1 MLEAPLFCEAKKLSE
16 RQPFMAGRRSHTH
29 KHTFMATKTIT
40 ITEDAYRLLAIE
52 KNKDESFSELVKRE
66 FGKRGKISDLYGT
79 LNDVTERE
87 HKMILSGIE
96 RSREISRKIEKEE
109 MKKNET
115 S

>member
-1 MLEAPLFCEAKKLSE
+1 MQTKDLYT
-16 RQPFMAGRRSHTH
+16 HTH

-87 HKMILSGIE
+87 HKMIISGIE
-96 RSREISRKIEKEE
+96 RSREISRKIEKKE
-109 MKKNET
+109 MKLLDT
-115 S
+115 AFIIDFL